1 MKKHILL
8 SLLLL
13 FTLLPSV
20 WAQTQ
25 TVSGRVTAAS
35 DGSAL
40 PGVTVLEKGTTNGVT
55 TGGNG
60 EYSLNVQP
68 NATLVFRFVG
78 MTSQEVPVQGRST
91 VDLQLR
97 ADQQQLEEVVVVGYG
112 TQLKQELTGN
122 ISRISG
128 EDIQNIPSPSLETAL
143 QGRAAGVYINQGSGK
158 LGQGIN
164 IRVRGAAS
172 VSANNQPLYVVDG
185 IPVTSSDLGTSNAE
199 PLNPI
204 ADINPNDIAS
214 IEILKD
220 ASAAAIYGSRASN
233 GVVIITTKRGQAG
246 KTNINFNYYTG
257 FSRPTKIREFLN
269 AAEYVELFTE
279 AIENVG
285 GNPETV
291 FARNGLDINSP
302 YDQNWGEEPFRT
314 GSVSQYEIS
323 LSGGNE
329 KTRLYINGNYNTT
342 DGILVGNEFDRASG
356 RFNIDHSI
364 GDRVRIGTN
373 ISLIRTLNQRVSDDN
388 AFSNVIQLNA
398 LPPIQPKIDPE
409 TGDLNRRTLYYNNL
423 IDQRDGFNDALTYR
437 TISTGF
443 LEFDLLENLRFR
455 TEHGV
460 DFLNLQE
467 ELYLGR
473 QTQDGGPSG
482 YGYNSQ
488 LTSINYN
495 TNNTLTY
502 NALFADIHKLEL
514 LGGFSYQR
522 ANTST
527 ASVEARGFPSDRFK
541 KIASAARITSGS
553 SSETGYV
560 FVSYYTRANYVLNGR
575 YLFSGSVRVDGSS
588 RFGSG
593 NRFGAFPAASAGW
606 ILTEEPFFGE
616 SNILSFLKL
625 RTSYGLTGNAEIDN
639 FAPLG
644 LYSAAAYE
652 ELAGLVPTSLP
663 SEDLRWEKTKQLDI
677 GIDYG
682 LFNDRIT
689 GEIDYYIKNT
699 EDLLLNLPIPGY
711 NGYTIIT
718 KNIGKLENKGF
729 EFVVN
734 TQNLV
739 GTFQWNTNFNIAFN
753 KNKVTDLGGNTI
765 FGNSRGLGQIREGE
779 PMGVFWGPKYAGVDP
794 QTGDALYY
802 IEAGSDETT
811 SNYSLAEDQ
820 RVGNP
825 NPEFT
830 GGLTNNFSF
839 KGFDLSVLMQFVS
852 GNDIY
857 NMAGFFQSVNADYFD
872 NQTKDQLNRWQQPGD
887 VTDVPQARY
896 LAGNGAGRSSRWVQ
910 DGSFLRLNNVN
921 LGYRIPANLVNR
933 WHLQSARIYVQA
945 TNLATFTDYDGY
957 DPEVNTTY
965 FGRSN
970 VNLGHDFYTPPLA
983 KTFTVGVNIGL

>member
-1 MKKHILL
+1 MKKNVLL
-8 SLLLL
+8 SLLMILL
-13 FTLLPSV
+13 LAPEV

-25 TVSGRVTAAS
+25 NVSGRVTSAS

-40 PGVTVLEKGTTNGVT
+40 PGVTVLEQGTTNGVT
-55 TGGNG
+55 TGSDG
-60 EYSLNVQP
+60 EYNLSVQP

-78 MTSQEVPVQGRST
+78 MTTQEVPVQGRTTINVQLST
-91 VDLQLR
+91 
-97 ADQQQLEEVVVVGYG
+97 DQRQLEEVVVVGYG

-122 ISRISG
+122 IAQISG
-128 EDIQNIPSPSLETAL
+128 EQIANIPTPSLESAL

-164 IRVRGAAS
+164 IRIRGAAS
-172 VSANNQPLYVVDG
+172 VSASNQPLYVVDG
-185 IPVTSSDLGTSNAE
+185 IPVTSSDLGTSNSE

-246 KTNINFNYYTG
+246 KTNITFNYYTG

-269 AAEYVELFTE
+269 ASEYIELFTE

-285 GNPETV
+285 RDPEST

-302 YDQNWGEEPFRT
+302 YDQNWAEEPFRT
-314 GSVSQYEIS
+314 GSVSQYEIG

-329 KTRLYINGNYNTT
+329 KTRFYINGNYNTT
-342 DGILVGNEFDRASG
+342 DGILIGNEFDRASG

-364 GDRVRIGTN
+364 SSRFRIGAN
-373 ISLIRTLNQRVSDDN
+373 VSLIRTLNKRVSDDN

-409 TGDLNRRTLYYNNL
+409 TGELNRRTLYYNNL
-423 IDQRDGFNDALTYR
+423 IDQRDGFNDATTYR

-443 LEFDLLENLRFR
+443 LEVDLLQNLTFR
-455 TEHGV
+455 TEHGI

-467 ELYLGR
+467 ELYLGS

-495 TNNTLTY
+495 TNNTLSY
-502 NALFADIHKLEL
+502 NTLINDAHKIEALA
-514 LGGFSYQR
+514 GFSYQD
-522 ANTST
+522 ASTSS
-527 ASVEARGFPSDRFK
+527 ASVEARGFPSDRFR

-560 FVSYYTRANYVLNGR
+560 FVSYYARTNYVLNQK

-593 NRFGAFPAASAGW
+593 NRYGTFPAASAGW
-606 ILTEEPFFGE
+606 IVSEEPFLGD
-616 SNILSFLKL
+616 SNLLSFLKL
-625 RTSYGLTGNAEIDN
+625 RASYGLTGNAEIAN
-639 FAPLG
+639 FAPLA

-652 ELAGLVPTSLP
+652 ELAGLIPTSLP
-663 SEDLRWEKTKQLDI
+663 SEDLRWEKTKQLDV

-682 LFNDRIT
+682 LFDDRIT
-689 GEIDYYIKNT
+689 GEVDYYVKNT

-718 KNIGKLENKGF
+718 KNIGKLENKGV

-734 TQNLV
+734 TRNLV
-739 GTFQWNTNFNIAFN
+739 GEFQWSTNFNIAFN
-753 KNKVTDLGGNTI
+753 RNKVTDLGGNTI

-779 PMGVFWGPKYAGVDP
+779 PMAVFWGPKYAGVDP
-794 QTGDALYY
+794 QTGDALFY
-802 IEAGSDETT
+802 IQAGSDEVT
-811 SNYSLAEDQ
+811 SDYSQAEDQ

-825 NPEFT
+825 NPKYT
-830 GGLTNNFSF
+830 GGLTNNFSY
-839 KGFDLSVLMQFVS
+839 KGFDLNVLMQFVQ
-852 GNDIY
+852 GNDIF
-857 NMAGFFQSVNADYFD
+857 NMAGFFQSVNGDYFD

-887 VTDVPQARY
+887 ITDVPQARY
-896 LAGNGAGRSSRWVQ
+896 LEGNGGERSSRWVQ
-910 DGSFLRLNNVN
+910 DGSFLRINNVN
-921 LGYRIPANLVNR
+921 LGYRLPSAITERL
-933 WHLQSARIYVQA
+933 HLESARIYVQA
-945 TNLATFTDYDGY
+945 TNLATFTDYEGY

-983 KTFTVGVNIGL
+983 KTFTIGVNIGL

>member
-1 MKKHILL
+1 MKRTLLL
-8 SLLLL
+8 SLLMT
-13 FTLLPSV
+13 FAFFSGV

-55 TGGNG
+55 TGANG

-68 NATLVFRFVG
+68 NATLVFRFIG
-78 MTSQEVPVQGRST
+78 MVVQEIALNGRT
-91 VDLQLR
+91 NINAQLR
-97 ADQQQLEEVVVVGYG
+97 PDEQQLEEVVVVGYG

-128 EDIQNIPSPSLETAL
+128 EEIQNIPTPSLESAL

-185 IPVTSSDLGTSNAE
+185 IPVTSSDLGTSNSE

-204 ADINPNDIAS
+204 ADINPNDISS

-233 GVVIITTKRGQAG
+233 GVVIITTKRGKAG

-257 FSRPTKIREFLN
+257 FSRATKKREFLN
-269 AAEYVELFTE
+269 AEEYIELFTE

-285 GNPETV
+285 GNAEST
-291 FARNGLDINSP
+291 FERNGLDINSP

-314 GSVSQYEIS
+314 GTVSQYEMS
-323 LSGGNE
+323 LSGGTE
-329 KTRLYINGNYNTT
+329 KTRFYINGNFNTT

-356 RFNIDHSI
+356 RVNLDHSI
-364 GDRVRIGTN
+364 SDRVRVGTS
-373 ISLIRTLNQRVSDDN
+373 ISLIRTLNKRVSDDN

-409 TGDLNRRTLYYNNL
+409 TNELNRRTIYYNNL

-437 TISTGF
+437 TISTSF
-443 LEFDLLENLRFR
+443 LEFDLIENLKLR

-467 ELYLGR
+467 ELYLGS

-488 LTSINYN
+488 LTSTNYN

-502 NALFADIHKLEL
+502 NTLLNDIHKLEL

-522 ANTST
+522 ATTKS
-527 ASVEARGFPSDRFK
+527 ASVEGRGFPSDRFQ

-560 FVSYYTRANYVLNGR
+560 FVSYYARANYVLKEK

-606 ILTEEPFFGE
+606 IISQEPFL
-616 SNILSFLKL
+616 SNVDALSFLKL
-625 RTSYGLTGNAEIDN
+625 RTSYGLTGNAEISN
-639 FAPLG
+639 FAPLA

-652 ELAGLVPTSLP
+652 ELAGLIPVSLP
-663 SEDLRWEKTKQLDI
+663 SDDLRWEKTKQLDI

-689 GEIDYYIKNT
+689 GEIDYYQKKT
-699 EDLLLNLPIPGY
+699 EDLLLNLPTPGY
-711 NGYTIIT
+711 NGYTSIT

-729 EFVVN
+729 EFVLN
-734 TQNLV
+734 TRNLI
-739 GTFQWNTNFNIAFN
+739 GAFEWNTNFNIAFN

-779 PMGVFWGPKYAGVDP
+779 PMAVFWGPKYAGVDP
-794 QTGDALYY
+794 QTGDALYFVQ
-802 IEAGSDETT
+802 AGSDEVT
-811 SNYSLAEDQ
+811 SNYSEAQDQ

-825 NPEFT
+825 NPKFT
-830 GGLTNNFSF
+830 GGFTNNFSY

-857 NMAGFFQSVNADYFD
+857 NMAGYFQSVNGDYFD
-872 NQTKDQLNRWQQPGD
+872 NQTKDQLDRWQQPGD
-887 VTDVPQARY
+887 ITDVPQARY
-896 LAGNGAGRSSRWVQ
+896 LESNGGGRSSRWVQ
-910 DGSFLRLNNVN
+910 DGSFLRINNVN
-921 LGYRIPANLVNR
+921 LGYRIPADVLSKV
-933 WHLQSARIYVQA
+933 HLQSARVYVQA

-983 KTFTVGVNIGL
+983 KTFTIGVNIGL

>member
-1 MKKHILL
+1 MKKHVLL
-8 SLLLL
+8 QFLLLL
-13 FTLLPSV
+13 LVLPLA

-25 TVSGRVTAAS
+25 TVSGRVTSAT
-35 DGSAL
+35 DGAAL
-40 PGVTVLEKGTTNGVT
+40 PGVTVLERGTSNGVT
-55 TGGNG
+55 TGANG
-60 EYSLNVQP
+60 EYTLTVQP
-68 NATLVFRFVG
+68 NATLVFRFIG
-78 MTSQEVPVQGRST
+78 MATQEIAVEGRTTINVALGS
-91 VDLQLR
+91 
-97 ADQQQLEEVVVVGYG
+97 DQQQLGEVVVVGYG

-122 ISRISG
+122 IAQVSG
-128 EDIQNIPSPSLETAL
+128 EDIANIPTPSLESAL

-164 IRVRGAAS
+164 IRIRGAAS
-172 VSANNQPLYVVDG
+172 VSASNQPLYVVDG
-185 IPVTSSDLGTSNAE
+185 IPVTSSDLGTTNAE

-246 KTNINFNYYTG
+246 KTNITFNYYTG

-269 AAEYVELFTE
+269 AEEYIELFSE

-285 GNPETV
+285 GDPATV

-314 GSVSQYEIS
+314 GSVSQYEVA

-329 KTRLYINGNYNTT
+329 KTRFYINGNFNTT

-364 GDRVRIGTN
+364 SDRVRIGTN
-373 ISLIRTLNQRVSDDN
+373 VSLIRTLNQRVSDDN

-409 TGDLNRRTLYYNNL
+409 TGELNRRTLYYNNL

-437 TISTGF
+437 TISTAF
-443 LEFDLLENLRFR
+443 LEVDVLQNLRFR
-455 TEHGV
+455 TEHGI

-488 LTSINYN
+488 LTSSNYN

-502 NALFADIHKLEL
+502 NNTFADAHKLEGL
-514 LGGFSYQR
+514 LGISYQR
-522 ANTST
+522 ANTSS
-527 ASVEARGFPSDRFK
+527 ASVEGRGFPSDRFQ

-560 FVSYYTRANYVLNGR
+560 FASYYARANYVFRDR

-606 ILTEEPFFGE
+606 ILTQEPFLDGSSLF
-616 SNILSFLKL
+616 SFLKL
-625 RTSYGLTGNAEIDN
+625 RASYGLTGNAEISN
-639 FAPLG
+639 FAPLA

-663 SEDLRWEKTKQLDI
+663 SDDLRWEKTKQLDV
-677 GIDYG
+677 GIDFG

-689 GEIDYYIKNT
+689 GEVDYYIKDT
-699 EDLLLNLPIPGY
+699 DDLLLNLPIPGY
-711 NGYTIIT
+711 NGYTVIT

-729 EFVVN
+729 EFVLN

-739 GTFQWNTNFNIAFN
+739 GAFTWNTNFNIAFN
-753 KNKVTDLGGNTI
+753 RNKVTDLGGNTI

-794 QTGDALYY
+794 QSGDALYY

-811 SNYSLAEDQ
+811 SNYSLAQDQ
-820 RVGNP
+820 RLGNP
-825 NPEFT
+825 NPKFT
-830 GGLTNNFSF
+830 GGFTNNFSF
-839 KGFDLSVLMQFVS
+839 KGFDLNVLMQFVS
-852 GNDIY
+852 GNDVF
-857 NMAGFFQSVNADYFD
+857 NMAGFFQSVNGDYFD

-887 VTDVPQARY
+887 ITDVPQARY
-896 LAGNGAGRSSRWVQ
+896 LASNGGGRSSRWMQ
-910 DGSFLRLNNVN
+910 DGSFLRINNVN
-921 LGYRIPANLVNR
+921 LGYRLPATFTERIGLE
-933 WHLQSARIYVQA
+933 SARIYVQA

-983 KTFTVGVNIGL
+983 KTFTIGVSIGL